1 MKIIYP
7 TLLLLAT
14 FCVQAAQTVYVTD
27 KLEILL
33 RSGQGTQFKII
44 SSLETGAPLTVL
56 RNDRGNGWTRVR
68 TPDKKTGWVLTRF
81 LTDTPVARLK
91 LDSANKQL
99 ASLQEEATQV
109 KKELGALKA
118 NNNDTVR
125 EHEALS
131 KEKNKLIQELTSIR
145 QASSQAVQIQ
155 SERDQL
161 QERVVN
167 LERDLQKIKREKQTL
182 EDSSSQDWFL
192 IGAGV
197 LLVGVLLGVI
207 LPKLSWK
214 RKTNSWDSF

>member
-1 MKIIYP
+1 MKIIYSA
-7 TLLLLAT
+7 LLLLAA

-27 KLEILL
+27 QLEILL
-33 RSGQGTQFKII
+33 RSGQGTEFKII
-44 SSLETGAPLTVL
+44 SSLETGAPLTVT
-56 RNDRGNGWTRVR
+56 RRDKGNGWTRVR
-68 TPDKKTGWVLTRF
+68 TQDKKTGWVLTRF

-91 LDSANKQL
+91 LDSANKKL
-99 ASLQEEATQV
+99 ASLQEETTRV
-109 KKELGALKA
+109 KEELNILKT
-118 NNNDTVR
+118 NNNDTVK
-125 EHEALS
+125 EHETLS
-131 KEKNKLIQELTSIR
+131 KEKNELIQELTSIR

-197 LLVGVLLGVI
+197 LLGGILIGIV

-214 RKTNSWDSF
+214 RKSTRWDSF